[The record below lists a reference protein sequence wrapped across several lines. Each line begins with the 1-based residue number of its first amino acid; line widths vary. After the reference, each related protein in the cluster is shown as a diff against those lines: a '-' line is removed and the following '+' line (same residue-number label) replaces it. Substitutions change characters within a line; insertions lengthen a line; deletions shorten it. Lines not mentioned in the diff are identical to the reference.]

1 MKTLSNLVGCSTY
14 LASDNESNRFNFH
27 GLVECDD
34 ELIETLK
41 GGTEVEL
48 KDVNPR
54 ILETF
59 KDNDVNLGDYTHC
72 IIGILFIMEM
82 IRETIREAMRI
93 RKVKSK
99 DLAEH
104 IGLSESSMSLFLNGK
119 MNLGQN
125 KIESILEYLNIELVI
140 KKMTL

>member
-1 MKTLSNLVGCSTY
+1 
-14 LASDNESNRFNFH
+14 
-27 GLVECDD
+27 
-34 ELIETLK
+34 
-41 GGTEVEL
+41 
-48 KDVNPR
+48 
-54 ILETF
+54 
-59 KDNDVNLGDYTHC
+59 
-72 IIGILFIMEM
+72 M
-82 IRETIREAMRI
+82 IRDIVKEAMKL

-140 KKMTL
+140 KE

>member
-1 MKTLSNLVGCSTY
+1 MG
-14 LASDNESNRFNFH
+14 
-27 GLVECDD
+27 
-34 ELIETLK
+34 
-41 GGTEVEL
+41 
-48 KDVNPR
+48 
-54 ILETF
+54 
-59 KDNDVNLGDYTHC
+59 
-72 IIGILFIMEM
+72 M
-82 IRETIREAMRI
+82 IRKTIKEAMKI

-125 KIESILEYLNIELVI
+125 KIEAILEYLNIGLVI

>member
-1 MKTLSNLVGCSTY
+1 
-14 LASDNESNRFNFH
+14 
-27 GLVECDD
+27 
-34 ELIETLK
+34 
-41 GGTEVEL
+41 
-48 KDVNPR
+48 
-54 ILETF
+54 
-59 KDNDVNLGDYTHC
+59 
-72 IIGILFIMEM
+72 M
-82 IRETIREAMRI
+82 IRKTIKEAMKI

-140 KKMTL
+140 K

>member
-1 MKTLSNLVGCSTY
+1 
-14 LASDNESNRFNFH
+14 
-27 GLVECDD
+27 
-34 ELIETLK
+34 
-41 GGTEVEL
+41 
-48 KDVNPR
+48 
-54 ILETF
+54 
-59 KDNDVNLGDYTHC
+59 
-72 IIGILFIMEM
+72 M
-82 IRETIREAMRI
+82 IRDVVKEAMKI

-125 KIESILEYLNIELVI
+125 KIEAILEYLNIGLVI